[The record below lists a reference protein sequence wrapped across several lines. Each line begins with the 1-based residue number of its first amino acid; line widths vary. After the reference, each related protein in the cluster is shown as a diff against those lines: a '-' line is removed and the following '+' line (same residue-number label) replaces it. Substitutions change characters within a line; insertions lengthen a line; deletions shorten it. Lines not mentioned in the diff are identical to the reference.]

1 MADNRRGIAYG
12 VSAYLLW
19 GLFPL
24 YWPLLEPA
32 SPAEILAHRIVWSLV
47 FVVVVLAV
55 TRQWAWIRPL
65 LRDRTSLTRL
75 TVAAVLIAGNW
86 VLYIWGVNNE
96 HVVETSLGYFINP
109 IVTVMIGVLALHERL
124 RPVQWA
130 AIGLGGVAVVVLT
143 VDYGRPPWI
152 ALGLAFS
159 FASYGLLKKQVGARV
174 GAVQSLAIE
183 TAVLFLPAAGFLVVL
198 AAQGDGQLGP
208 SGLGH
213 GLLLASAGVVTAV
226 PLLFFAAAASRVPAV
241 DPRPAAVP
249 HAGAAAADRRAAVQ
263 RADAGLQAGRLRS
276 RLGRAAPPV
285 GGRPAPRPADPA
297 RRRCAG
303 AHRRLSRHIGASS
316 NTSIAN
322 LSAAVGQE
330 RVLLGQRR
338 GRVQR
343 VGLDDRVAVEVA
355 RRPGCAV
362 AGHCGPGS
370 ERVAEL
376 HHRRSD
382 RLHPGGP
389 GRHLLSPLLGR
400 EVLHRRRRTSVQVQE
415 LAHVDHPLTRCEV
428 GCRPVRL
435 RTVLHPDDEQVQ
447 LESTA
452 ARGD

>member
-1 MADNRRGIAYG
+1 LADNRRGIAYG

-65 LRDRTSLTRL
+65 LRDRTSLVRL

-109 IVTVMIGVLALHERL
+109 IVTVMIGVLVLHERL

-130 AIGLGGVAVVVLT
+130 AIGLGVVAVVVLT

-183 TAVLFLPAAGFLVVL
+183 TAFLFLPAAGFLVVL
-198 AAQGDGQLGP
+198 AAQGEGQLGP

-213 GLLLASAGVVTAV
+213 GLLLASAGVVTAI
-226 PLLFFAAAASRVPAV
+226 PLLFFAAAASRVPLSTLGLLQYLTPV
-241 DPRPAAVP
+241 LQLLTGVLLYNEPMPA
-249 HAGAAAADRRAAVQ
+249 
-263 RADAGLQAGRLRS
+263 S
-276 RLGRAAPPV
+276 RLVGFALVWAALLV
-285 GGRPAPRPADPA
+285 
-297 RRRCAG
+297 
-303 AHRRLSRHIGASS
+303 LS
-316 NTSIAN
+316 
-322 LSAAVGQE
+322 VD
-330 RVLLGQRR
+330 
-338 GRVQR
+338 
-343 VGLDDRVAVEVA
+343 GLR
-355 RRPGCAV
+355 
-362 AGHCGPGS
+362 
-370 ERVAEL
+370 
-376 HHRRSD
+376 HHRRTRRD
-382 RLHPGGP
+382 AV
-389 GRHLLSPLLGR
+389 
-400 EVLHRRRRTSVQVQE
+400 VLEPTG
-415 LAHVDHPLTRCEV
+415 A
-428 GCRPVRL
+428 
-435 RTVLHPDDEQVQ
+435 
-447 LESTA
+447 
-452 ARGD
+452 